1 MAICEITGK
10 HVKVGNS
17 VSHANNRTKR
27 TFRANIQKVKIVDEN
42 GTIRFANVSTKVL
55 RAGLVKKAPPRKIAL
70 QLAKEADARAEAAKA
85 RAKKAKSAK

>member
-27 TFRANIQKVKIVDEN
+27 TFRANIQKVKIVDAN
-42 GTIRFANVSTKVL
+42 GTIRYATVSTKVL
-55 RAGLVKKAPPRKIAL
+55 REGLVKKAPPRKVAL
-70 QLAKEADARAEAAKA
+70 QLAKEAEARAEAAKKTKK
-85 RAKKAKSAK
+85 AKKA